1 MKLALKLTA
10 QWVDNFLSA
19 TQFLPAQLS
28 RRPLLDHEDVATQ
41 VTIGSSAKKPLILDK
56 PFFVSDMSFGSLSKE
71 AKISLAKG
79 AEMSGTGICSGEGGM
94 LPDEQA
100 NNSKYFYELV
110 FDKPGDLVMPIIV
123 EFEYEDGTKERK
135 QYPAEI
141 WRLNDDEVT
150 KVFPSSKVI
159 SKITVDPD
167 EETADVDLSNNSWPK
182 TTETKFDNFKRNQIK
197 G

>member
-1 MKLALKLTA
+1 MMKEIQYQTFEVSQQLKSQNALGVVLGSGWHRGYLAWSNNKNSYGDD
-10 QWVDNFLSA
+10 VSFI
-19 TQFLPAQLS
+19 AQLM
-28 RRPLLDHEDVATQ
+28 
-41 VTIGSSAKKPLILDK
+41 I
-56 PFFVSDMSFGSLSKE
+56 
-71 AKISLAKG
+71 
-79 AEMSGTGICSGEGGM
+79 
-94 LPDEQA
+94 
-100 NNSKYFYELV
+100 
-110 FDKPGDLVMPIIV
+110 
-123 EFEYEDGTKERK
+123 EYEDGTKERK